1 MGVARSPAPRPTQVG
16 VGPRWTPFGSQ
27 GAMEGM
33 AGSMAWAWTQGRM
46 GEGRGER
53 GPGVVLASFLPPSRV
68 QQHSVLGAHRTEAKG
83 LGDPGWGTSG
93 PPRILGGR

>member
-53 GPGVVLASFLPPSRV
+53 GARGSPGLLPS
-68 QQHSVLGAHRTEAKG
+68 SL
-83 LGDPGWGTSG
+83 PGPTAFCSWG
-93 PPRILGGR
+93 PQD